1 MSHNPTYIKLINCQ
15 PWRNLR
21 NRQLKVR
28 PLCEECKSK
37 GIYTSAVEVHHRI
50 PVESV
55 RGEQAMMKLAYDPD
69 NLVSLCHEC
78 HIEVHKA
85 LHSRGKDVV
94 KNKTEREVKSFK
106 GRYL

>member
-1 MSHNPTYIKLINCQ
+1 M
-15 PWRNLR
+15 
-21 NRQLKVR
+21 
-28 PLCEECKSK
+28 
-37 GIYTSAVEVHHRI
+37 

-55 RGEQAMMKLAYDPD
+55 KSEQAMKKLAYDPD
-69 NLVSLCHEC
+69 NLVNLCHEC
-78 HIEVHKA
+78 HIEGHKA